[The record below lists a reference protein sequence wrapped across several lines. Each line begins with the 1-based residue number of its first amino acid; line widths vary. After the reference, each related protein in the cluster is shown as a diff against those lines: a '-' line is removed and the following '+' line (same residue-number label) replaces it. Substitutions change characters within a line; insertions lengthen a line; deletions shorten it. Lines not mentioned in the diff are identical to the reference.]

1 MPTTHRVTKPTAQRS
16 LVSLLGEQRAAV
28 VEHLHRN
35 GDATVAELADHLG
48 ISQVATRRH
57 LAVLT
62 DEGLVAA
69 RTVNHGGRGRPA
81 SRYELTDAAGRLF
94 PQGYDRLAAEVLD
107 FLADEHGRDGLRA
120 FLRWRLDREVD
131 GLKDAVTAEDL
142 HGRLE
147 QLAQALSH
155 AGFDASVTPDG
166 DGFTLVQD
174 HCAIYDVAREHP
186 EVCAYEA
193 ATFSQVLGR
202 DVRLSRRETLA
213 TGSNACVCCVA
224 PVRSRTERV
233 ADTEDLPTSRDHG
246 TPTSASGRGEHQ

>member
-1 MPTTHRVTKPTAQRS
+1 VPTTERAASQTAPQRS
-16 LVSLLGEQRAAV
+16 LVSLLGEQRAAI
-28 VEHLHRN
+28 VEHLRRD

-57 LAVLT
+57 LAVLG
-62 DEGLVAA
+62 DEGLVEVRAA
-69 RTVNHGGRGRPA
+69 ESGGRGRPA
-81 SRYELTDAAGRLF
+81 SRYALTDDAARLF

-107 FLADEHGRDGLRA
+107 FLTDEHGRDGLRA

-131 GLKDAVTAEDL
+131 GLRDAVTAEDL
-142 HGRLE
+142 HARLD
-147 QLAQALSH
+147 QLADALSD
-155 AGFDASVTPDG
+155 AGFQASVTPDG

-202 DVRLSRRETLA
+202 DVKLSRRETMA
-213 TGSNACVCCVA
+213 GGSKACVCCVT
-224 PVRSRTERV
+224 PVGARRD
-233 ADTEDLPTSRDHG
+233 ADPATTRESG
-246 TPTSASGRGEHQ
+246 TPTSASGRGDEQ